1 MIKGRIFSIG
11 GLVFFGKVKQSTK
24 FLVAFEVRGEETKLL
39 DQVNL
44 YPPRPPPRNT
54 QKSAHLSSSID
65 KKLRPTISFNGTP
78 YLEERFLTAVSLIG
92 NAFVVSLLNM
102 ENMVSIVDL
111 TVSCIFSGKGSSAES
126 SQNHVTSR

>member
-24 FLVAFEVRGEETKLL
+24 FLVAFEVGGEETKLL

-44 YPPRPPPRNT
+44 HPPRPP

-92 NAFVVSLLNM
+92 NAFVVSLLKM

-111 TVSCIFSGKGSSAES
+111 TVSCIFSG
-126 SQNHVTSR
+126 